1 MSLSAGTHL
10 GPYEIL
16 SPLGAGGMGEVYRAR
31 DTRLERTVAIKI
43 LPAHLSSDP
52 VRKQR
57 FEREAKTI
65 SSLNHPHICVLHDVG
80 SQDGIDYLVMECV
93 EGETLAKR
101 LEKGPLPLEL
111 LLKFGAQIADALDKA
126 HRNGVV
132 HRDLKPGNIM
142 LTPAGAKLLDFGL
155 AKPAVPLTGG
165 ATLTATSMRTTPMTQ
180 EGTVV
185 GTFQY
190 MSPEQIEGKDL
201 DGRSDI
207 FSLGAVLYEMLAGQ
221 RAFEGKSQLSVASA
235 ILEKEPAPISTAK
248 PLTPPALD
256 RAIRRCL
263 AKDPEERWQTARDIA
278 IELKWIADSGLQS
291 NAAAPGIER
300 SKHSI
305 QLTVAALALTA
316 VIAAALGILYARKP
330 APDVRVTRTYVKAE
344 AGSGFIFS
352 GDQKGFA
359 ISPDGRNL
367 AYVASTP
374 SPDSKSALWIRP
386 MDSLHARLLP
396 GTEAAGF
403 PFWSPDGRY
412 IGFFA
417 GGKLKKID
425 VQGGP
430 PAIICDAPDG
440 RGGSWNQ
447 QGDIVF
453 TPTVNSPIYRVSAS
467 GGPISQ
473 LTTQNPSNNETTH
486 RWPWFLPDGRHF
498 IFLAGSTFTPSESA
512 TNSIMLGSLDS
523 KETRLL
529 FHTHYQAVYASG
541 HMLFL
546 RQSSL
551 MAQPFDAKRFEL
563 TGEAAPVAE
572 QVLEDSS
579 IAHAWFSPS
588 EDGVLLYAQGAAKN
602 RQLVWFDRSGKQIEA
617 VPGDDAYAGISLSR
631 DGKKLAYYLDGTG
644 FDVWAFDIARG
655 VKTPLTFGASSGQG
669 NLYPVWSPDG
679 KYVVYTSYRDGK
691 YGLYQKSADG
701 SGGETLLL
709 EGIDHF
715 RVPTSWSTDG
725 RFFIYHEGVSG
736 GTYAN
741 GVPGGW
747 SIWVLPLFGDHK
759 AYPFIQST
767 FSAREANF
775 SPDGK
780 WLAYCSNES
789 GEYRVYVVP
798 FPGPGGK
805 WQVSLGDGRGPLW
818 RRDGK
823 EIFYLST
830 DNKLMAVKVETSG
843 GSFAA
848 SEARVLFDSH
858 SYGVFGRYDASADG
872 QRFVVVYEGNR
883 PSSSTLTFV
892 VSWPAELKKK

>member
-1 MSLSAGTHL
+1 VTLSTGNKL
-10 GPYEIL
+10 GPYEVVA
-16 SPLGAGGMGEVYRAR
+16 PLGAGGMGEVFRAR
-31 DTRLERTVAIKI
+31 DTRLDRTVAIKI
-43 LPAHLSSDP
+43 LPPQLSHDP
-52 VRKQR
+52 VLKQR

-65 SSLNHPHICVLHDVG
+65 SSLNHPHICVLYDVG
-80 SQDGIDYLVMECV
+80 HQDGTDYLVMECL

-101 LEKGPLPLEL
+101 LEKGPLPLEQV
-111 LLKFGAQIADALDKA
+111 LKFGRQIADALDKA
-126 HRNGVV
+126 HRSAVV

-142 LTPAGAKLLDFGL
+142 LTPTGAKLLDFGL
-155 AKPAVPLTGG
+155 AKPSRLLTTGL
-165 ATLTATSMRTTPMTQ
+165 TLTADATPAAPVTQ
-180 EGTVV
+180 EGTIL

-190 MSPEQIEGKDL
+190 MSPEQIEGKEL

-207 FSLGAVLYEMLAGQ
+207 FSLGAVLYEMLTGH
-221 RAFEGKSQLSVASA
+221 RAFQGKSQLSVASA
-235 ILEKEPAPISTAK
+235 ILESEPAPIVSTK
-248 PLTPPALD
+248 PLTPASLD

-278 IELKWIADSGLQS
+278 IELKWIADGGSSSG
-291 NAAAPGIER
+291 AAGPLPNRVSPRELILLIALLLAVG
-300 SKHSI
+300 
-305 QLTVAALALTA
+305 AA
-316 VIAAALGILYARKP
+316 IAFGVVYAKRPAADA
-330 APDVRVTRTYVKAE
+330 RVTRTYVKAE
-344 AGSGFIFS
+344 EGSGFIFS

-359 ISPDGRNL
+359 VSRDGLNL
-367 AYVASTP
+367 AYVASTS
-374 SPDSKSALWIRP
+374 SPDAKSALWIRP
-386 MDSLHARLLP
+386 MAALHARVLP

-473 LTTQNPSNNETTH
+473 LTKQDPSKNETTH

-512 TNSIMLGSLDS
+512 TNSIMMGSLDS
-523 KETRLL
+523 KETKFVL
-529 FHTHYQAVYASG
+529 HTHYQAEYASG

-546 RQSSL
+546 RQSTL

-563 TGEAAPVAE
+563 TEEAVPIAE
-572 QVLEDSS
+572 AVLEDSS

-588 EDGVLLYAQGAAKN
+588 ANGLLVYAEGAAKN
-602 RQLVWFDRSGKQIEA
+602 RQLVWFDRGGKQLGA
-617 VPGDDAYAGISLSR
+617 VPGEDAYAGITLSR

-644 FDVWAFDIARG
+644 FDVWGFDIARG
-655 VKTPLTFGASSGQG
+655 VKIPLTFGASSGQG

-679 KYVVYTSYRDGK
+679 KYVAYTSYRNGT
-691 YGLYQKSADG
+691 YSLYQKSADG

-709 EGIDHF
+709 TGIDHF

-725 RFFIYHEGVSG
+725 RFLVYHEGVSG

-747 SIWVLPLFGDHK
+747 SVWVLPLFGGHK

-767 FSAREANF
+767 FSAREASF

-805 WQVSLGDGRGPLW
+805 WQVSLGDGRGPVW

-823 EIFYLST
+823 EIFYLSA
-830 DNKLMAVKVETSG
+830 DNKLMAVKLETSNGSLAAG
-843 GSFAA
+843 G
-848 SEARVLFDSH
+848 ARVLFDSH

-872 QRFVVVYEGNR
+872 QRFVIVYEGTR
-883 PSSSTLTFV
+883 PSSTLTSV
-892 VSWPAELKKK
+892 VNWAAHLQER

>member
-1 MSLSAGTHL
+1 MPLASGTHL
-10 GPYEIL
+10 GPYEIQ

-31 DTRLERTVAIKI
+31 DTRLDRTVAIKI
-43 LPAHLSSDP
+43 LPAQLSNDP

-65 SSLNHPHICVLHDVG
+65 SSLNHPNICVLHDIG
-80 SQDGIDYLVMECV
+80 HQNGIDYLVMECV

-101 LEKGPLPLEL
+101 LEKGPLPLDQV
-111 LLKFGAQIADALDKA
+111 LKFGAQVADGLDKA
-126 HRNGVV
+126 HRSGVV

-142 LTPAGAKLLDFGL
+142 LTPTGAKLLDFGL
-155 AKPAVPLTGG
+155 AKPAVALTTS
-165 ATLTATSMRTTPMTQ
+165 ATLTAAATPTTPVTQ
-180 EGTVV
+180 EGTIV

-190 MSPEQIEGKDL
+190 MSPEQIEGKEL

-207 FSLGAVLYEMLAGQ
+207 FSLGAVLYEMLTGQ
-221 RAFEGKSQLSVASA
+221 RAFDGKSQLSVASA
-235 ILEKEPAPISTAK
+235 ILEKEPAPISTVK
-248 PLTPPALD
+248 PLTPPVLD
-256 RAIRRCL
+256 HAIRRCF

-278 IELKWIADSGLQS
+278 IELKWIAESGSQS
-291 NAAAPGIER
+291 GAQAPTRER
-300 SKHSI
+300 SRKTER
-305 QLTVAALALTA
+305 LLLAALAVTA
-316 VIAAALGILYARKP
+316 VIALLLGVLYVKRPAAETP
-330 APDVRVTRTYVKAE
+330 VTRTYVKSE
-344 AGSGFIFS
+344 EGSGFIFS

-374 SPDSKSALWIRP
+374 SPDSKSALWLRP
-386 MDSLHARLLP
+386 MDSLRARLLP
-396 GTEAAGF
+396 GTDAAGF

-425 VQGGP
+425 SQGGP
-430 PAIICDAPDG
+430 PSIICDAPDG

-447 QGDIVF
+447 QGDIIF

-467 GGPISQ
+467 GGPMSQ

-486 RWPWFLPDGRHF
+486 RWPSFLPDGRHF
-498 IFLAGSTFTPSESA
+498 IFLAGSTFTPSESD

-523 KETRLL
+523 KETKLL
-529 FHTHYQAVYASG
+529 FHTHYQAEYASG

-551 MAQPFDAKRFEL
+551 MAQPFDPKRFEL
-563 TGEAAPVAE
+563 SGEAVPIAE
-572 QVLEDSS
+572 QVLQDSS
-579 IAHAWFSPS
+579 IAHAWFSLS
-588 EDGVLLYAQGAAKN
+588 ANGLLFYAEGVAKN
-602 RQLVWFDRSGKQIEA
+602 RQLVWFDRNGKQIGT
-617 VPGDDAYAGISLSR
+617 VSGDDAYAGIGLSR
-631 DGKKLAYYLDGTG
+631 DGRKLVYYLDGTG
-644 FDVWAFDIARG
+644 FDVWSFDIARG
-655 VKTPLTFGASSGQG
+655 VKIPLTFGASSGQG
-669 NLYPVWSPDG
+669 NLYPVWSPDSN
-679 KYVVYTSYRDGK
+679 YVAYVSYRDGK

-709 EGIDHF
+709 EGTDHF

-725 RFFIYHEGVSG
+725 KYLLYHEGISG

-747 SIWVLPLFGDHK
+747 SIWLLPLFGDHK
-759 AYPFIQST
+759 AYPFIQSS
-767 FSAREANF
+767 FSAREASF

-823 EIFYLST
+823 EIFYLSA
-830 DNKLMAVKVETSG
+830 DNKLMAVNVETSG

-848 SEARVLFDSH
+848 GGAHVLFDSH

-883 PSSSTLTFV
+883 PSTTLTTV
-892 VSWPAELKKK
+892 VNWTAELKQK

>member
-1 MSLSAGTHL
+1 VSLSAGNKL
-10 GPYEIL
+10 GPYEIVA
-16 SPLGAGGMGEVYRAR
+16 PLGAGGMGEVYRAR
-31 DTRLERTVAIKI
+31 DTRLERIVAIKI
-43 LPAHLSSDP
+43 LPAQLSSDP
-52 VRKQR
+52 IRKQR
-57 FEREAKTI
+57 FEREAKVI
-65 SSLNHPHICVLHDVG
+65 SSLNHPHICILHDVG
-80 SQDGIDYLVMECV
+80 HQDGIDYLVMECV

-101 LEKGPLPLEL
+101 LEKGPLPLDQV
-111 LLKFGAQIADALDKA
+111 LKVGAQIADALDKA
-126 HRNGVV
+126 HRSGVV

-155 AKPAVPLTGG
+155 AKPALPPTTG
-165 ATLTATSMRTTPMTQ
+165 ATLTAAAAPATPVTQ
-180 EGTVV
+180 EGTIL

-190 MSPEQIEGKDL
+190 MSPEQIEGKEL

-207 FSLGAVLYEMLAGQ
+207 FSLGAVLYEMLTGQ
-221 RAFEGKSQLSVASA
+221 RAFPGKSQLGVASA
-235 ILEKEPAPISTAK
+235 ILEKEPAPISTVK
-248 PLTPPALD
+248 PLTPPSLD
-256 RAIRRCL
+256 HAMRRCL

-278 IELKWIADSGLQS
+278 IELKWIADSGLS
-291 NAAAPGIER
+291 AGAVHSAVDRASPRERILAIALLLAAG
-300 SKHSI
+300 
-305 QLTVAALALTA
+305 AALTF
-316 VIAAALGILYARKP
+316 GILYAKRP
-330 APDVRVTRTYVKAE
+330 AADPRVMRTYIKSEE
-344 AGSGFIFS
+344 ASSFIFS

-374 SPDSKSALWIRP
+374 TPDSKSALWIRP

-425 VQGGP
+425 AQGGP
-430 PAIICDAPDG
+430 PAVVCDAPDG

-467 GGPISQ
+467 GGPITQ
-473 LTTQNPSNNETTH
+473 VTTQDPSKNETTH

-498 IFLAGSTFTPSESA
+498 IFLSGSTFTPRESA
-512 TNSIMLGSLDS
+512 SNSILMGSLDS
-523 KETRLL
+523 QETKLL
-529 FHTHYQAVYASG
+529 FHTHYQAAYASG

-551 MAQPFDAKRFEL
+551 MAQPFDAKRFEF
-563 TGEAAPVAE
+563 TGEAVSIAE
-572 QVLEDSS
+572 QVREDSS

-588 EDGVLLYAQGAAKN
+588 ANGLLLYAEGAAKN
-602 RQLVWFDRSGKQIEA
+602 RQLVWFDRNGKQIEA
-617 VPGDDAYAGISLSR
+617 VPGEDAYAGVSLSP
-631 DGKKLAYYLDGTG
+631 DGKKLAYYLDGNG
-644 FDVWAFDIARG
+644 FDVWGFDIARG
-655 VKTPLTFGASSGQG
+655 VKTPLTFGAASGQG
-669 NLYPVWSPDG
+669 NLYPLWSPDESHIA
-679 KYVVYTSYRDGK
+679 YTSYRNGK
-691 YGLYQKSADG
+691 YGFYEKSADG
-701 SGGETLLL
+701 SGGEALLL

-715 RVPTSWSTDG
+715 RVPTSWSADG
-725 RFFIYHEGVSG
+725 KFLIYHEGVSG

-741 GVPGGW
+741 RVPGGW
-747 SIWVLPLFGDHK
+747 SVWILPLFGDRK
-759 AYPFIQST
+759 TYPFIQST
-767 FSAREANF
+767 FSAREASF

-805 WQVSLGDGRGPLW
+805 WQVSSGDGRGPLW

-823 EIFYLST
+823 EIFYLSA
-830 DNKLMAVKVETSG
+830 DNKLMAVKVEISG

-848 SEARVLFDSH
+848 AGARALFDSH

-872 QRFVVVYEGNR
+872 QRFVVVYEGNQ
-883 PSSSTLTFV
+883 SSSTLTSV
-892 VSWPAELKKK
+892 VNWTADLKEH

>member
-1 MSLSAGTHL
+1 MSLSAGTLL

-31 DTRLERTVAIKI
+31 DTRLDRTVAIKI
-43 LPAHLSSDP
+43 LPLQLSNDP

-65 SSLNHPHICVLHDVG
+65 SSLNHPNICTLHDVG
-80 SQDGIDYLVMECV
+80 HQDGIDYLVMECV
-93 EGETLAKR
+93 EGETLATR
-101 LEKGPLPLEL
+101 LEKGPMPLDQV
-111 LLKFGAQIADALDKA
+111 LKFGAQIADGLDKA
-126 HRNGVV
+126 HRSGVV

-142 LTPAGAKLLDFGL
+142 LTPTGAKLLDFGL
-155 AKPAVPLTGG
+155 AKPAVPLTVG
-165 ATLTATSMRTTPMTQ
+165 ATLTTVATQTTPVTQ
-180 EGTVV
+180 EGTIV

-190 MSPEQIEGKDL
+190 MSPEQIEGKEL
-201 DGRSDI
+201 EGRSDI
-207 FSLGAVLYEMLAGQ
+207 FSLGAVLYEMLTGK

-235 ILEKEPAPISTAK
+235 ILEKEPPPISSAK
-248 PLTPPALD
+248 PMTPPALD
-256 RAIRRCL
+256 HAIRRCL
-263 AKDPEERWQTARDIA
+263 AKDPEERWQTARDVA
-278 IELKWIADSGLQS
+278 IELKWIADSGPPAGATGSLVDRS
-291 NAAAPGIER
+291 SSRERILAIALMLAAGALITLGVLYL
-300 SKHSI
+300 KH
-305 QLTVAALALTA
+305 
-316 VIAAALGILYARKP
+316 P
-330 APDVRVTRTYVKAE
+330 ATETRVTRTYVKAE
-344 AGSGFIFS
+344 EGSGFIFS

-359 ISPDGRNL
+359 ISPDGLNL
-367 AYVASTP
+367 AYIASTP

-447 QGDIVF
+447 DGDIVF

-473 LTTQNPSNNETTH
+473 LTRQDPAKNETTH
-486 RWPWFLPDGRHF
+486 RWPSFLPDGRHY

-523 KETRLL
+523 KETKLL
-529 FHTHYQAVYASG
+529 FHTHYQAEYASG

-551 MAQPFDAKRFEL
+551 MAQPFDPKRFEL
-563 TGEAAPVAE
+563 SGEAVPLAE
-572 QVLEDSS
+572 QLLQDSS
-579 IAHAWFSPS
+579 IARAWFSPS
-588 EDGVLLYAQGAAKN
+588 ANGLLLYAEGAAKN
-602 RQLVWFDRSGKQIEA
+602 RQLVWFDRSGKQIGA
-617 VPGDDAYAGISLSR
+617 VPGDDAYAGITLSR
-631 DGKKLAYYLDGTG
+631 DEKKLAYYLDGTG
-644 FDVWAFDIARG
+644 FDVWSFDVSRG
-655 VKTPLTFGASSGQG
+655 VKIPLTFGASSGQG

-679 KYVVYTSYRDGK
+679 KYVAYTSYRDGK
-691 YGLYQKSADG
+691 YSLYQKSADG

-725 RFFIYHEGVSG
+725 KFLVYHEGVSG

-767 FSAREANF
+767 FSAREATF

-818 RRDGK
+818 SRDGK
-823 EIFYLST
+823 EIFYLSA

-843 GSFAA
+843 RSFAA
-848 SEARVLFDSH
+848 EGAHVLFDSH
-858 SYGVFGRYDASADG
+858 SYGVFGRYAASADG
-872 QRFVVVYEGNR
+872 QRFVVVYEGKNR
-883 PSSSTLTFV
+883 TSSTLTSV
-892 VSWPAELKKK
+892 VNWPAELKKK

>member
-1 MSLSAGTHL
+1 VSLSTGSKL
-10 GPYEIL
+10 GPYEVVA
-16 SPLGAGGMGEVYRAR
+16 PLGAGGMGEVFRAR
-31 DTRLERTVAIKI
+31 DTRLDRIVAIKI
-43 LPAHLSSDP
+43 LPPQLSSDP
-52 VRKQR
+52 IRKQR

-65 SSLNHPHICVLHDVG
+65 SSLNHPHICVLYDVG
-80 SQDGIDYLVMECV
+80 HQDGTDYLVMECL

-101 LEKGPLPLEL
+101 LEKGPLPLEQV
-111 LLKFGAQIADALDKA
+111 LKFGGQIADALDKA
-126 HRNGVV
+126 HRSGVV

-142 LTPAGAKLLDFGL
+142 LTPSGAKLLDFGL
-155 AKPAVPLTGG
+155 AKPAVPLTG
-165 ATLTATSMRTTPMTQ
+165 ATLTAAATPTTPVTQ
-180 EGTVV
+180 EGTIL

-190 MSPEQIEGKDL
+190 MSPEQIEGKEL

-207 FSLGAVLYEMLAGQ
+207 FSLGAVLYEMLTGQ
-221 RAFEGKSQLSVASA
+221 RAFPGKSQLSVASA
-235 ILEKEPAPISTAK
+235 ILEKEPAPISAVR

-256 RAIRRCL
+256 HAMRRCL

-278 IELKWIADSGLQS
+278 IELKWIADSGPSAVVANSAVDHASHRERILAIALVF
-291 NAAAPGIER
+291 AAG
-300 SKHSI
+300 
-305 QLTVAALALTA
+305 AAITF
-316 VIAAALGILYARKP
+316 GILYARRP
-330 APDVRVTRTYVKAE
+330 ATDPRVTRTYIKSEE
-344 AGSGFIFS
+344 ASSFIFS

-374 SPDSKSALWIRP
+374 TSDSKSALWIRP
-386 MDSLHARLLP
+386 MDSLHARMLP

-417 GGKLKKID
+417 GGKLKRID
-425 VQGGP
+425 SQGGP

-473 LTTQNPSNNETTH
+473 LTTQDPSKNETTH

-498 IFLAGSTFTPSESA
+498 IFLAGSTFTPRESA
-512 TNSIMLGSLDS
+512 TNSILMGSLDS
-523 KETRLL
+523 KETKLL

-541 HMLFL
+541 YMLFL

-551 MAQPFDAKRFEL
+551 MAQPFDTRRFEF
-563 TGEAAPVAE
+563 TGEPIPLAE
-572 QVLEDSS
+572 QVREDSS

-588 EDGVLLYAQGAAKN
+588 ANGLLLYSESAAKN
-602 RQLVWFDRSGKQIEA
+602 RQLVWFDRDGKQIEA
-617 VPGDDAYAGISLSR
+617 MPGEDAYAGISLSR
-631 DGKKLAYYLDGTG
+631 DGKKLAYYLDGNG
-644 FDVWAFDIARG
+644 FDVWGFDIARG
-655 VKTPLTFGASSGQG
+655 LKTPLTFGASSGQG
-669 NLYPVWSPDG
+669 NLYPVWSPDE
-679 KYVVYTSYRDGK
+679 KHIAYTSYRDGK
-691 YGLYQKSADG
+691 YGLYQKPADG

-715 RVPTSWSTDG
+715 RVPTSWSNDG
-725 RFFIYHEGVSG
+725 KFLLYHEGVSG
-736 GTYAN
+736 VTYAN

-747 SIWVLPLFGDHK
+747 SIWILPLFGDRK
-759 AYPFIQST
+759 TYPFIQSS
-767 FSAREANF
+767 FSAREASF

-823 EIFYLST
+823 EIFYLSA
-830 DNKLMAVKVETSG
+830 DNKLMAVRVEISG
-843 GSFAA
+843 ASFAA
-848 SEARVLFDSH
+848 GGARALFDSH
-858 SYGVFGRYDASADG
+858 SYGVFGRYDVSADG
-872 QRFVVVYEGNR
+872 QRFVVVYEGNQ
-883 PSSSTLTFV
+883 SSSTLTSV
-892 VSWPAELKKK
+892 VNWTAGLKEH

>member
-1 MSLSAGTHL
+1 MSLTAGTHL

-43 LPAHLSSDP
+43 LPAQLSNDP

-80 SQDGIDYLVMECV
+80 HQDGIDYLVMECV
-93 EGETLAKR
+93 EGEALSQR
-101 LEKGPLPLEL
+101 LEKSPLPLEQV
-111 LLKFGAQIADALDKA
+111 LKFGAQIADGLDKA
-126 HRNGVV
+126 HRSGVV

-142 LTPAGAKLLDFGL
+142 LTPTGAKLLDFGL
-155 AKPAVPLTGG
+155 AKPAVPLTSG

-207 FSLGAVLYEMLAGQ
+207 FSLGAVLYEMLTGQ

-235 ILEKEPAPISTAK
+235 ILEKEPAPISTTK
-248 PLTPPALD
+248 PQIPPALD

-263 AKDPEERWQTARDIA
+263 AKDPEERWQTARDVA

-291 NAAAPGIER
+291 SATAPGIER
-300 SKHSI
+300 GKHSN
-305 QLTVAALALTA
+305 QLTVAAFALTA
-316 VIAAALGILYARKP
+316 VIAAALGIFYARKP
-330 APDVRVTRTYVKAE
+330 APDLRVTRTYIKAE
-344 AGSGFIFS
+344 GGSSFIFS

-396 GTEAAGF
+396 GTEAAAF

-425 VQGGP
+425 PQGGP

-467 GGPISQ
+467 GGPIAQ
-473 LTTQNPSNNETTH
+473 LTTQDPSKNETTH

-498 IFLAGSTFTPSESA
+498 IFLAGSTFTPREAAS
-512 TNSIMLGSLDS
+512 NSILMGSLDS
-523 KETRLL
+523 KETKLL
-529 FHTHYQAVYASG
+529 FHTHYQAAYASG
-541 HMLFL
+541 HLLFL
-546 RQSSL
+546 LQSSL
-551 MAQPFDAKRFEL
+551 MAQPFDEKRFEL
-563 TGEAAPVAE
+563 TGEAVPIAE
-572 QVLEDSS
+572 QVREDAS

-588 EDGVLLYAQGAAKN
+588 TNGLLLYAEGAAKN
-602 RQLVWFDRSGKQIEA
+602 RQLVWFERNGTQTAA
-617 VPGDDAYAGISLSR
+617 VPGEDAYSGVSLSPH
-631 DGKKLAYYLDGTG
+631 GKKLAYYLDGTG
-644 FDVWAFDIARG
+644 FDVWSLDIASG

-669 NLYPVWSPDG
+669 NLYPVWSPDE
-679 KYVVYTSYRDGK
+679 KHIAYASFRNGK
-691 YGLYQKSADG
+691 YGLYQKPADG
-701 SGGETLLL
+701 SGSESVLLD
-709 EGIDHF
+709 GTDHF
-715 RVPTSWSTDG
+715 RIPTSWSPDG
-725 RFFIYHEGVSG
+725 KLLLYHEGVSG

-747 SIWVLPLFGDHK
+747 SIWILPIFGDRK
-759 AYPFIQST
+759 TYPFIQST
-767 FSAREANF
+767 FSAREASF

-780 WLAYCSNES
+780 WVAYCSNES

-823 EIFYLST
+823 EIFYLSA
-830 DNKLMAVKVETSG
+830 DNKLMVVKVEASG

-848 SEARVLFDSH
+848 GEARALFDSH
-858 SYGVFGRYDASADG
+858 SYGVFGRYDVSADG
-872 QRFVVVYEGNR
+872 QRFVVAYEGSQ
-883 PSSSTLTFV
+883 SSNTLTSV
-892 VSWPAELKKK
+892 VNWPAELKKK

>member
-1 MSLSAGTHL
+1 MSLTSGNRL
-10 GPYEIL
+10 GPYEIVA
-16 SPLGAGGMGEVYRAR
+16 PLGAGGMGEVFRAL

-43 LPAHLSSDP
+43 LPPQLSNDLA
-52 VRKQR
+52 RKQR

-65 SSLNHPHICVLHDVG
+65 SSLNHPHICVLYDVG
-80 SQDGIDYLVMECV
+80 HQDGTDYLVMECL

-101 LEKGPLPLEL
+101 LEKSPIPLEQV
-111 LLKFGAQIADALDKA
+111 LKFGAQIADALDKA
-126 HRNGVV
+126 HRSGVV

-142 LTPAGAKLLDFGL
+142 LTPTGAKLLDFGL
-155 AKPAVPLTGG
+155 AKPVVALTTG
-165 ATLTATSMRTTPMTQ
+165 ATLTAAATPTTPVTQ
-180 EGTVV
+180 EGTIL

-190 MSPEQIEGKDL
+190 MSPEQIEGKEL

-207 FSLGAVLYEMLAGQ
+207 FSLGAVLYEMLTGQ
-221 RAFEGKSQLSVASA
+221 RAFQGKSQLSVASA
-235 ILEKEPAPISTAK
+235 ILEKEPPPISTVK
-248 PLTPPALD
+248 PLTTPSLDHAL
-256 RAIRRCL
+256 RRCL

-278 IELKWIADSGLQS
+278 IELKWIADSGPSSGSAGPLVNRAS
-291 NAAAPGIER
+291 SRERILAIAFVLAAG
-300 SKHSI
+300 
-305 QLTVAALALTA
+305 AA
-316 VIAAALGILYARKP
+316 IALGVLYAKRP
-330 APDVRVTRTYVKAE
+330 ATNTRVTRTYVKSE
-344 AGSGFIFS
+344 EGSGFIFS

-359 ISPDGRNL
+359 ISPDGLNL

-374 SPDSKSALWIRP
+374 TPDAKSALWIRP

-425 VQGGP
+425 SQGGP
-430 PAIICDAPDG
+430 PLIICDAPDG

-467 GGPISQ
+467 GGPITR
-473 LTTQNPSNNETTH
+473 LTMQDPSKNETTH

-498 IFLAGSTFTPSESA
+498 IFLAGSTFTPRESA
-512 TNSIMLGSLDS
+512 TNSILMGSLDS
-523 KETRLL
+523 KETKPL

-551 MAQPFDAKRFEL
+551 MAQSFDAKRFEF
-563 TGEAAPVAE
+563 TGEAVPIAE
-572 QVLEDSS
+572 QVREDSS

-588 EDGVLLYAQGAAKN
+588 ANGLLLYAEGAAKN
-602 RQLVWFDRSGKQIEA
+602 RQLVWFDRNGKQIEA
-617 VPGDDAYAGISLSR
+617 VPGEDAYAGISLSP

-644 FDVWAFDIARG
+644 FDVWGFDIARG
-655 VKTPLTFGASSGQG
+655 VKIPLTFGASSGQG

-679 KYVVYTSYRDGK
+679 KYVAYTSYRNGT
-691 YGLYQKSADG
+691 YALYQKPADG

-715 RVPTSWSTDG
+715 RVPTSWSMDG
-725 RFFIYHEGVSG
+725 KLLVYHEGVSG

-747 SIWVLPLFGDHK
+747 SIWVLPLFGGHK

-767 FSAREANF
+767 FSAREASF

-823 EIFYLST
+823 EIFYLSA
-830 DNKLMAVKVETSG
+830 DNKLMAVNVEASG

-848 SEARVLFDSH
+848 AGARVLFDSH

-883 PSSSTLTFV
+883 PSSTLTSV
-892 VSWPAELKKK
+892 ANWTADLKER

>member
-65 SSLNHPHICVLHDVG
+65 SSLNHPHICTLHDVG
-80 SQDGIDYLVMECV
+80 SQDGVDYLVMECV

-101 LEKGPLPLEL
+101 LEKGPLPLEQV
-111 LLKFGAQIADALDKA
+111 LKYGAQIADALDKA
-126 HRNGVV
+126 HRSGVV

-142 LTPAGAKLLDFGL
+142 LTPTGAKLLDFGL
-155 AKPAVPLTGG
+155 AKPAVPLTSG

-180 EGTVV
+180 EGAVV

-207 FSLGAVLYEMLAGQ
+207 FSLGAVLYEMLTGL

-235 ILEKEPAPISTAK
+235 ILEKEPAAICTTK

-291 NAAAPGIER
+291 SATAPGIER
-300 SKHSI
+300 SKHSN
-305 QLTVAALALTA
+305 QLTVAAFALAT
-316 VIAAALGILYARKP
+316 VIAAALGVLFARRP
-330 APDVRVTRTYVKAE
+330 APDLRITRTYIKPE
-344 AGSGFIFS
+344 GTSSFIFS

-359 ISPDGRNL
+359 ISPDGL
-367 AYVASTP
+367 KVAYVASTAT
-374 SPDSKSALWIRP
+374 PDAKSALWIRP
-386 MDSLHARLLP
+386 VDSLQARLLP

-412 IGFFA
+412 IAFFA

-425 VQGGP
+425 PQGGP

-473 LTTQNPSNNETTH
+473 LTTQDPSENETTH

-498 IFLAGSTFTPSESA
+498 IFLAGSTFTPRESS
-512 TNSIMLGSLDS
+512 TNSIRMGSLDS
-523 KETRLL
+523 AATKLL
-529 FHTHYQAVYASG
+529 FRSHYQAMYASG
-541 HMLFL
+541 NLLFL

-551 MAQPFDAKRFEL
+551 MAQPFDEARFEL
-563 TGEAAPVAE
+563 TGEAVPIAE
-572 QVLEDSS
+572 QVREDTS
-579 IAHAWFSPS
+579 IAHAWFAPS
-588 EDGVLLYAQGAAKN
+588 ANGELIYAEGVAKE
-602 RQLVWFDRSGKQIEA
+602 RQLVWFDRSGNRVGA
-617 VPGDDAYAGISLSR
+617 VPGGDAYGGLALSP
-631 DGKKLAYYLDGTG
+631 DEKKVAYFLDNTG
-644 FDVWAFDIARG
+644 FDVWVFDIARG
-655 VKTPLTFGASSGQG
+655 LRTPLTFGASSGQG

-679 KYVVYTSYRDGK
+679 KYIAYTSFRAGK
-691 YGLYQKSADG
+691 YGLYQKPSDG
-701 SGGETLLL
+701 SGAETQLL
-709 EGIDHF
+709 EGSDHF
-715 RVPTSWSTDG
+715 RVPTSWSSDG
-725 RFFIYHEGVSG
+725 KFLVYHEGVSG

-741 GVPGGW
+741 GAPGGW
-747 SIWVLPLFGDHK
+747 SIWIVPLFGDRK
-759 AYPFIQST
+759 AYPFLRSS
-767 FSAREANF
+767 FSAREATL

-805 WQVSLGDGRGPLW
+805 WHVSRGDGRGPLW
-818 RRDGK
+818 RRDGQ
-823 EIFYLST
+823 ELFYLSA
-830 DNKLMAVKVETSG
+830 DNKLLAVTVNASG
-843 GSFAA
+843 GTFSAGDA
-848 SEARVLFDSH
+848 HVLFDSQ
-858 SYGVFGRYDASADG
+858 SYGVFARYYNSADG
-872 QRFVVVYEGNR
+872 QRFVVVYER
-883 PSSSTLTFV
+883 SQPSSALTFI
-892 VSWPAELKKK
+892 SNWTAEVKKK

>member
-1 MSLSAGTHL
+1 MSLSAGNKL
-10 GPYEIL
+10 GPYEVIA
-16 SPLGAGGMGEVYRAR
+16 PLGAGGMGEVFRAR
-31 DTRLERTVAIKI
+31 DTRLDRTVAIKI
-43 LPAHLSSDP
+43 LPSQVSNDP
-52 VRKQR
+52 THKQR

-65 SSLNHPHICVLHDVG
+65 SSLNHPHICVLYDVG
-80 SQDGIDYLVMECV
+80 HQDGTDYLVMECL

-101 LEKGPLPLEL
+101 LEKGPLPLEQV
-111 LLKFGAQIADALDKA
+111 LKFGRQIADALDKA
-126 HRNGVV
+126 HRSGVV

-142 LTPAGAKLLDFGL
+142 LTPTGAKLLDFGL
-155 AKPAVPLTGG
+155 AKPAIPLTSGL
-165 ATLTATSMRTTPMTQ
+165 TLTAAATPATPVTQ
-180 EGTVV
+180 EGTIL

-190 MSPEQIEGKDL
+190 MSPEQIEGKEL

-207 FSLGAVLYEMLAGQ
+207 FSLGAVLYEMLTGR
-221 RAFEGKSQLSVASA
+221 RAFQGKSQLSVASA
-235 ILEKEPAPISTAK
+235 ILESEPAPIVSAK
-248 PLTPPALD
+248 PLTPPSLD

-263 AKDPEERWQTARDIA
+263 AKDPDDRWQTARDIA
-278 IELKWIADSGLQS
+278 IELKWIAESGSQS
-291 NAAAPGIER
+291 GAAVPAKER
-300 SKHSI
+300 SKNSER
-305 QLTVAALALTA
+305 LLLAALTITGGIAL
-316 VIAAALGILYARKP
+316 VLGFLYFKRPAAEP
-330 APDVRVTRTYVKAE
+330 RVTRTYVKAE
-344 AGSGFIFS
+344 EGSGFIFT

-374 SPDSKSALWIRP
+374 SPDAKSVLWIRP
-386 MDSLHARLLP
+386 FDSLHARLLP

-425 VQGGP
+425 TQGGP
-430 PAIICDAPDG
+430 PSVICDAPDG

-453 TPTVNSPIYRVSAS
+453 TPTVNSPIYRVSAT
-467 GGPISQ
+467 GGPISK
-473 LTTQNPSNNETTH
+473 LTTQDPSKNETTH
-486 RWPWFLPDGRHF
+486 RWPSFLPDGRHF

-512 TNSIMLGSLDS
+512 TNSIMMGSLDS
-523 KETRLL
+523 QETKLL
-529 FHTHYQAVYASG
+529 FHTHYQAEYASG

-551 MAQPFDAKRFEL
+551 MAQSFDTKRFEL
-563 TGEAAPVAE
+563 TGDAVPIAE
-572 QVLEDSS
+572 QVLQDSS
-579 IAHAWFSPS
+579 IARAWFSPS
-588 EDGVLLYAQGAAKN
+588 ENGLLLYAEGAAKN
-602 RQLVWFDRSGKQIEA
+602 RQLVWFDRTGKQIAA
-617 VPGDDAYAGISLSR
+617 VPGDDAYAGIGLSR
-631 DGKKLAYYLDGTG
+631 DGKKLVYYLDGTG
-644 FDVWAFDIARG
+644 FDVWSFDIARG
-655 VKTPLTFGASSGQG
+655 VKIPLTFGASSGQG

-679 KYVVYTSYRDGK
+679 KYVAYTSYRDGK
-691 YGLYQKSADG
+691 YSLYQKSADG

-709 EGIDHF
+709 DGIDHF

-725 RFFIYHEGVSG
+725 KFLVYHEGVSG

-759 AYPFIQST
+759 AYPFMQST
-767 FSAREANF
+767 FSAREASF

-823 EIFYLST
+823 EIFYLSA
-830 DNKLMAVKVETSG
+830 DNKLMTAKVEASG
-843 GSFAA
+843 SSFAA
-848 SEARVLFDSH
+848 GEAHVLFDSH

-872 QRFVVVYEGNR
+872 QRFIVVYEGNR
-883 PSSSTLTFV
+883 PSTTLTSV
-892 VSWPAELKKK
+892 VNWTADLKEH

>member
-1 MSLSAGTHL
+1 MPLGPGTQL
-10 GPYEIL
+10 GPYEITA
-16 SPLGAGGMGEVYRAR
+16 PLGSGGMGEVYRAR

-43 LPAHLSSDP
+43 LPVQFSSDP
-52 VRKQR
+52 IRKQR

-80 SQDGIDYLVMECV
+80 SQNGIEYLVMECV

-101 LEKGPLPLEL
+101 LEKGALPQEQV
-111 LLKFGAQIADALDKA
+111 LKFGAQVADALDKA
-126 HRNGVV
+126 HRSGVV

-142 LTPAGAKLLDFGL
+142 LTKSGVKLLDFGL
-155 AKPAVPLTGG
+155 AKPVAAMASL
-165 ATLTATSMRTTPMTQ
+165 ATVTVTAAKRSPATEQ
-180 EGTVV
+180 GTVV
-185 GTFQY
+185 GTVQY
-190 MSPEQIEGKDL
+190 MSPEQIEGKEL

-207 FSLGAVLYEMLAGQ
+207 FSLGAVLYEMLTGQ
-221 RAFEGKSQLSVASA
+221 KTFDGKSQLSVASA
-235 ILEKEPAPISTAK
+235 ILEKEPAPISTVK
-248 PLTPPALD
+248 PMPPPALD
-256 RAIRRCL
+256 HALRRCL
-263 AKDPEERWQTARDIA
+263 AKDPDDRWQTARDIA
-278 IELKWIADSGLQS
+278 IELKWIADSDPS
-291 NAAAPGIER
+291 PSAAAPFMKRASSRER
-300 SKHSI
+300 I
-305 QLTVAALALTA
+305 LTIALVLAAG
-316 VIAAALGILYARKP
+316 AAITLGILYLKRP
-330 APDVRVTRTYVKAE
+330 VPDSPVTRAYIKAE
-344 AGSGFIFS
+344 EGSGFIFS

-359 ISPDGRNL
+359 ISPDGLNL
-367 AYVASTP
+367 AYVASTT
-374 SPDSKSALWIRP
+374 SPDSKSALWLRP
-386 MDSLHARLLP
+386 MDSLRARLLP

-403 PFWSPDGRY
+403 PFWSPDSRY

-425 VQGGP
+425 TQGGP
-430 PAIICDAPDG
+430 PAIICDAADG

-467 GGPISQ
+467 GGLIAQ
-473 LTTQNPSNNETTH
+473 LTAQNPSNNETTH
-486 RWPWFLPDGRHF
+486 RWPSFLPDGRHY

-512 TNSIMLGSLDS
+512 TNSVVMGSLDS
-523 KETRLL
+523 KETKLL
-529 FHTHYQAVYASG
+529 FHTHYQAAYASG

-551 MAQPFDAKRFEL
+551 MAQPFDTKRLEL
-563 TGEAAPVAE
+563 TGDAVPIAE

-588 EDGVLLYAQGAAKN
+588 ANGLLLYAEGAAKN
-602 RQLVWFDRSGKQIEA
+602 RQLVWFDRTGKQIGA
-617 VPGDDAYAGISLSR
+617 VPGDDAYAGIGLSR
-631 DGKKLAYYLDGTG
+631 DGKKLVYYLDGTG
-644 FDVWAFDIARG
+644 FDVWDFDIARG

-679 KYVVYTSYRDGK
+679 KYVAYTSYRNGK

-725 RFFIYHEGVSG
+725 KFLVYHEAVPG

-759 AYPFIQST
+759 AYPFIQSN

-789 GEYRVYVVP
+789 GEYRIYVVP

-805 WQVSLGDGRGPLW
+805 WQVSFGDGRGPLW

-823 EIFYLST
+823 EIFYLSA

-843 GSFAA
+843 GTFAA
-848 SEARVLFDSH
+848 GGAHVLFDSH

-872 QRFVVVYEGNR
+872 LRFVVVYEGNR
-883 PSSSTLTFV
+883 PSSTLTSV
-892 VSWPAELKKK
+892 VNWTAELRKK

>member
-1 MSLSAGTHL
+1 
-10 GPYEIL
+10 
-16 SPLGAGGMGEVYRAR
+16 MGEVFRAV

-43 LPAHLSSDP
+43 LPPQLSNDLA
-52 VRKQR
+52 RKQR

-65 SSLNHPHICVLHDVG
+65 SSLNHPHICVLYDVG
-80 SQDGIDYLVMECV
+80 HQDGTDYLVMECL

-101 LEKGPLPLEL
+101 LEKGPIPLEQV
-111 LLKFGAQIADALDKA
+111 LKFGAQIADALDKA
-126 HRNGVV
+126 HRSGVV

-142 LTPAGAKLLDFGL
+142 LTPTGAKLLDFGL
-155 AKPAVPLTGG
+155 AKPVVALTTG
-165 ATLTATSMRTTPMTQ
+165 ATLTAAATPTTPVTQ
-180 EGTVV
+180 EGTIL

-190 MSPEQIEGKDL
+190 MSPEQIEGKEL

-207 FSLGAVLYEMLAGQ
+207 FSLGAVLYEMLTGQ
-221 RAFEGKSQLSVASA
+221 RAFQGKSQLSVASA
-235 ILEKEPAPISTAK
+235 ILEKEPPPISTVK
-248 PLTPPALD
+248 PLTTPSLDHAL
-256 RAIRRCL
+256 RRCL

-278 IELKWIADSGLQS
+278 IELKWIADSGPSSGSAGPLVS
-291 NAAAPGIER
+291 RASSRERILAIAFVLAAG
-300 SKHSI
+300 
-305 QLTVAALALTA
+305 AA
-316 VIAAALGILYARKP
+316 IALGVLYAKRP
-330 APDVRVTRTYVKAE
+330 ATNTRVTRTYVKSE
-344 AGSGFIFS
+344 EGSGFIFS

-359 ISPDGRNL
+359 ISPDGLNL

-374 SPDSKSALWIRP
+374 TPDAKSALWIRP

-425 VQGGP
+425 SQGGP
-430 PAIICDAPDG
+430 PLIICDAPDG

-467 GGPISQ
+467 GGPITR
-473 LTTQNPSNNETTH
+473 LTMQDSSKNETTH

-498 IFLAGSTFTPSESA
+498 IFLAGSTFTPRESA
-512 TNSIMLGSLDS
+512 TNSILMGSLDS
-523 KETRLL
+523 KETKPL

-551 MAQPFDAKRFEL
+551 MAQPFDAKRFEF
-563 TGEAAPVAE
+563 TGEAVPIAE
-572 QVLEDSS
+572 QVREDSS

-588 EDGVLLYAQGAAKN
+588 ANGLLLYAEGAAKN
-602 RQLVWFDRSGKQIEA
+602 RQLVWFDRNGKQIEA
-617 VPGDDAYAGISLSR
+617 VPGEDAYAGISLSP

-644 FDVWAFDIARG
+644 FDVWGFDIARG
-655 VKTPLTFGASSGQG
+655 VKIPLTFGASSGQG

-679 KYVVYTSYRDGK
+679 KYVAYTSYRNGT
-691 YGLYQKSADG
+691 YALYQKPADG

-715 RVPTSWSTDG
+715 RVPTSWSMDG
-725 RFFIYHEGVSG
+725 KLLVYHEGVSG

-747 SIWVLPLFGDHK
+747 SIWVLPLFGGHK

-767 FSAREANF
+767 FSAREASF

-823 EIFYLST
+823 EIFYLSA
-830 DNKLMAVKVETSG
+830 DNKLMAVNVEASG

-848 SEARVLFDSH
+848 AGARVLFDSH

-883 PSSSTLTFV
+883 PSSTLTSV
-892 VSWPAELKKK
+892 ANWTADLKER

>member
-1 MSLSAGTHL
+1 MSLTAGTHL

-43 LPAHLSSDP
+43 LPAQLSNDP

-65 SSLNHPHICVLHDVG
+65 SSLNHPNICVLHDVG
-80 SQDGIDYLVMECV
+80 HQDGIDYLVMECV
-93 EGETLAKR
+93 EGESLAQR
-101 LEKGPLPLEL
+101 LEKGPLPLEQV
-111 LLKFGAQIADALDKA
+111 LKFGAQIADALDKA
-126 HRNGVV
+126 HRSGVV

-142 LTPAGAKLLDFGL
+142 LTPTGAKLLDFGL
-155 AKPAVPLTGG
+155 AKPAVPLTSG

-207 FSLGAVLYEMLAGQ
+207 FSLGAVLYEMLTGQ

-235 ILEKEPAPISTAK
+235 ILEKEPAAISSTK
-248 PLTPPALD
+248 PLTPPALE

-263 AKDPEERWQTARDIA
+263 AKDPEERWQTARDVA

-291 NAAAPGIER
+291 STTAPGVER
-300 SKHSI
+300 GKYSS
-305 QLTVAALALTA
+305 QLTVAAFALTT
-316 VIAAALGILYARKP
+316 VVAAALGMFYAKKP
-330 APDVRVTRTYVKAE
+330 APDVRVTRTYIKAE
-344 AGSGFIFS
+344 GGSSFIFS

-396 GTEAAGF
+396 GTEAAAF

-412 IGFFA
+412 IAFFA

-425 VQGGP
+425 PQGGP

-473 LTTQNPSNNETTH
+473 LTTQDPSKNETTH

-498 IFLAGSTFTPSESA
+498 IFLAGSTFTPREAAS
-512 TNSIMLGSLDS
+512 NSILMGSLDS
-523 KETRLL
+523 KETKLL
-529 FHTHYQAVYASG
+529 FHTHYQAAYASG
-541 HMLFL
+541 HLLFL
-546 RQSSL
+546 LQSSL
-551 MAQPFDAKRFEL
+551 MAQPFDEKRFEL
-563 TGEAAPVAE
+563 TGEAVPIAE
-572 QVLEDSS
+572 QVREDAS

-588 EDGVLLYAQGAAKN
+588 TNGLLLYAEGAAKN
-602 RQLVWFDRSGKQIEA
+602 RQLVWFERNGTQTAA
-617 VPGDDAYAGISLSR
+617 VPGEDAYSGVSLSPH
-631 DGKKLAYYLDGTG
+631 GKKLAYYLDGTG
-644 FDVWAFDIARG
+644 FDVWSLDIASG

-669 NLYPVWSPDG
+669 NLYPVWSPDE
-679 KYVVYTSYRDGK
+679 KHIAYASFRNGK

-701 SGGETLLL
+701 SGSESVLL
-709 EGIDHF
+709 EGTDHF
-715 RVPTSWSTDG
+715 RIPTSWSPDG
-725 RFFIYHEGVSG
+725 KLLLYHEGVSG

-747 SIWVLPLFGDHK
+747 SIWILPIFGDRK
-759 AYPFIQST
+759 TYPFIQST
-767 FSAREANF
+767 FSAREASF

-780 WLAYCSNES
+780 WVAYCSNES

-823 EIFYLST
+823 EIFYLSA
-830 DNKLMAVKVETSG
+830 DNKLMVVKVETSG

-848 SEARVLFDSH
+848 GEARALFDSH
-858 SYGVFGRYDASADG
+858 SYGVFGRYDVSADG
-872 QRFVVVYEGNR
+872 QRFVVAYDGSQ
-883 PSSSTLTFV
+883 SSNTLTSV
-892 VSWPAELKKK
+892 VNWPAELKKK

>member
-1 MSLSAGTHL
+1 
-10 GPYEIL
+10 
-16 SPLGAGGMGEVYRAR
+16 V
-31 DTRLERTVAIKI
+31 
-43 LPAHLSSDP
+43 
-52 VRKQR
+52 
-57 FEREAKTI
+57 
-65 SSLNHPHICVLHDVG
+65 
-80 SQDGIDYLVMECV
+80 
-93 EGETLAKR
+93 
-101 LEKGPLPLEL
+101 
-111 LLKFGAQIADALDKA
+111 
-126 HRNGVV
+126 
-132 HRDLKPGNIM
+132 
-142 LTPAGAKLLDFGL
+142 
-155 AKPAVPLTGG
+155 
-165 ATLTATSMRTTPMTQ
+165 TQ
-180 EGTVV
+180 EGTIL

-190 MSPEQIEGKDL
+190 MSPEQIEGKEL

-207 FSLGAVLYEMLAGQ
+207 FSLGAVLYEMLTGQ
-221 RAFEGKSQLSVASA
+221 RAFQGKSQLSVASA
-235 ILEKEPAPISTAK
+235 ILEKEPPPISTVK
-248 PLTPPALD
+248 PLTTPSLDHAL
-256 RAIRRCL
+256 RRCL

-278 IELKWIADSGLQS
+278 IELKWIADSGPSSGSAGPLVNRAS
-291 NAAAPGIER
+291 SRERILAIAFVLAAG
-300 SKHSI
+300 
-305 QLTVAALALTA
+305 AA
-316 VIAAALGILYARKP
+316 IALGVLYAKRP
-330 APDVRVTRTYVKAE
+330 ATNTRVTRTYVKSE
-344 AGSGFIFS
+344 EGSGFIFS

-359 ISPDGRNL
+359 ISPDGLNL

-374 SPDSKSALWIRP
+374 TPDAKSALWIRP

-425 VQGGP
+425 SQGGP
-430 PAIICDAPDG
+430 PLIICDAPDG

-467 GGPISQ
+467 GGPITR
-473 LTTQNPSNNETTH
+473 LTMQDPSKNETTH

-498 IFLAGSTFTPSESA
+498 IFLAGSTFTPRESA
-512 TNSIMLGSLDS
+512 TNSILMGSLDS
-523 KETRLL
+523 KETKPL

-551 MAQPFDAKRFEL
+551 MAQSFDAKRFEF
-563 TGEAAPVAE
+563 TGEAVPIAE
-572 QVLEDSS
+572 QVREDSS

-588 EDGVLLYAQGAAKN
+588 ANGLLLYAEGAAKN
-602 RQLVWFDRSGKQIEA
+602 RQLVWFDRNGKQIEA
-617 VPGDDAYAGISLSR
+617 VPGEDAYAGISLSP

-644 FDVWAFDIARG
+644 FDVWGFDIARG
-655 VKTPLTFGASSGQG
+655 VKIPLTFGASSGQG

-679 KYVVYTSYRDGK
+679 KYVAYTSYRNGT
-691 YGLYQKSADG
+691 YALYQKPADG

-715 RVPTSWSTDG
+715 RVPTSWSMDG
-725 RFFIYHEGVSG
+725 KLLVYHEGVSG

-747 SIWVLPLFGDHK
+747 SIWVLPLFGGHK

-767 FSAREANF
+767 FSAREASF

-823 EIFYLST
+823 EIFYLSA
-830 DNKLMAVKVETSG
+830 DNKLMAVNVEASG

-848 SEARVLFDSH
+848 AGARVLFDSH

-883 PSSSTLTFV
+883 PSSTLTSV
-892 VSWPAELKKK
+892 ANWTADLKER

>member
-1 MSLSAGTHL
+1 
-10 GPYEIL
+10 
-16 SPLGAGGMGEVYRAR
+16 MGEVYRAR
-31 DTRLERTVAIKI
+31 DTRLGRDVAIKI
-43 LPAHLSSDP
+43 LPAELSKDA

-80 SQDGIDYLVMECV
+80 HQDGVDYLVMECM

-101 LEKGPLPLEL
+101 LDKGPLPLEQV
-111 LLKFGAQIADALDKA
+111 LKYGAQIADALDKA
-126 HRNGVV
+126 HRAGIV

-142 LTPAGAKLLDFGL
+142 LTASGAKLLDFGL
-155 AKPAVPLTGG
+155 AKPAAPLMSG
-165 ATLTATSMRTTPMTQ
+165 ATLTAAVPTTPVTQ
-180 EGTVV
+180 EGTIV

-190 MSPEQIEGKDL
+190 MSPEQIEGKEV

-207 FSLGAVLYEMLAGQ
+207 FSLGAVLYEMVTGQ
-221 RAFEGKSQLSVASA
+221 RAFQGKSQLSVASA
-235 ILEKEPAPISTAK
+235 ILEKEPAPISTIR
-248 PLTPPALD
+248 PMTPPALD
-256 RAIRRCL
+256 HALRRCL
-263 AKDPEERWQTARDIA
+263 AKAADDRWQTVRDIA
-278 IELKWIADSGLQS
+278 IELKWIADSGPS
-291 NAAAPGIER
+291 AGAAGPLENR
-300 SKHSI
+300 SSSHQRI
-305 QLTVAALALTA
+305 LAIALVLAAGTA
-316 VIAAALGILYARKP
+316 ITLGVLYFRRP
-330 APDVRVTRTYVKAE
+330 VTETRVTRTYVKAE
-344 AGSGFIFS
+344 EGSGFIFS

-359 ISPDGRNL
+359 ISPDGLNL
-367 AYVASTP
+367 AYVASTA

-430 PAIICDAPDG
+430 PSVICDAPDG

-467 GGPISQ
+467 GGSVSQ
-473 LTTQNPSNNETTH
+473 LTMQDPSKNETTH

-498 IFLAGSTFTPSESA
+498 IFLAGSTFTPRESS
-512 TNSIMLGSLDS
+512 TNSVLMGSLDS
-523 KETRLL
+523 KETKLL

-541 HMLFL
+541 YMLFL

-551 MAQPFDAKRFEL
+551 MAQPFDATRFEI
-563 TGEAAPVAE
+563 TGEAVPIAE

-579 IAHAWFSPS
+579 IARAWFSPS
-588 EDGVLLYAQGAAKN
+588 ANGVLLYAEGAAKN
-602 RQLVWFDRSGKQIEA
+602 RQLVWFDRDGKQGGA
-617 VPGDDAYAGISLSR
+617 VPGDDAYAGITLSR
-631 DGKKLAYYLDGTG
+631 DGKKLAYYLDASG
-644 FDVWAFDIARG
+644 FDVWGFDIARG

-679 KYVVYTSYRDGK
+679 KYVAYTSYRNGR
-691 YGLYQKSADG
+691 YALYQKSADG

-725 RFFIYHEGVSG
+725 KFLVYHEGVSG

-747 SIWVLPLFGDHK
+747 SIWVLPLSGDHK
-759 AYPFIQST
+759 AYPFIQTT
-767 FSAREANF
+767 FSAREASF

-823 EIFYLST
+823 EIFYLSA
-830 DNKLMAVKVETSG
+830 DNKLMAVNVETSA

-848 SEARVLFDSH
+848 GVARVLFDSH

-883 PSSSTLTFV
+883 PSSTLTSV
-892 VSWPAELKKK
+892 VNWTAELKMK

>member
-1 MSLSAGTHL
+1 
-10 GPYEIL
+10 
-16 SPLGAGGMGEVYRAR
+16 MGEVFRAL

-43 LPAHLSSDP
+43 LPPQLSNDLA
-52 VRKQR
+52 RKQR

-65 SSLNHPHICVLHDVG
+65 SSLNHPHICVLYDVG
-80 SQDGIDYLVMECV
+80 HQDGTDYLVMECL

-101 LEKGPLPLEL
+101 LEKGPIPLEQV
-111 LLKFGAQIADALDKA
+111 LKFGAQIADALDKA
-126 HRNGVV
+126 HRSGVV

-142 LTPAGAKLLDFGL
+142 LTPTGAKLLDFGL
-155 AKPAVPLTGG
+155 AKPVVALTTG
-165 ATLTATSMRTTPMTQ
+165 ATLTAAATPTTPVTQ
-180 EGTVV
+180 EGTIL

-190 MSPEQIEGKDL
+190 MSPEQIEGKEL

-207 FSLGAVLYEMLAGQ
+207 FSLGAVLYEMLTGQ
-221 RAFEGKSQLSVASA
+221 RAFQGKSQLSVASA
-235 ILEKEPAPISTAK
+235 ILEKEPPPISTVK
-248 PLTPPALD
+248 PLTTPSLDHAL
-256 RAIRRCL
+256 RRCL

-278 IELKWIADSGLQS
+278 IELKWIADSGPSSGSAGPLVNRAS
-291 NAAAPGIER
+291 SRERILAIAFVLAAG
-300 SKHSI
+300 
-305 QLTVAALALTA
+305 AA
-316 VIAAALGILYARKP
+316 IALGVLYAKRP
-330 APDVRVTRTYVKAE
+330 ATNTRVTRTYVKSE
-344 AGSGFIFS
+344 EGSGFIFS

-359 ISPDGRNL
+359 ISPDGLNL

-374 SPDSKSALWIRP
+374 TPDAKSALWIRP

-412 IGFFA
+412 SGFFA

-425 VQGGP
+425 SQGGP
-430 PAIICDAPDG
+430 PLIICDAPDG

-467 GGPISQ
+467 GGPITR
-473 LTTQNPSNNETTH
+473 LTMQDPSKNETTH

-498 IFLAGSTFTPSESA
+498 IFLAGSTFTPRESA
-512 TNSIMLGSLDS
+512 TNSILMGSLDS
-523 KETRLL
+523 KETKPL

-551 MAQPFDAKRFEL
+551 MAQSFDAKRFEF
-563 TGEAAPVAE
+563 TGEAVPIAE
-572 QVLEDSS
+572 QVREDSS

-588 EDGVLLYAQGAAKN
+588 ANGLLLYAEGAAKN
-602 RQLVWFDRSGKQIEA
+602 RQLVWFDRNGKQIEA
-617 VPGDDAYAGISLSR
+617 VPGEDAYAGISLSP

-644 FDVWAFDIARG
+644 FDVWGFDIARG
-655 VKTPLTFGASSGQG
+655 VKIPLTFGASSGQG

-679 KYVVYTSYRDGK
+679 KYVAYTSYRNGT
-691 YGLYQKSADG
+691 YALYQKPADG

-715 RVPTSWSTDG
+715 RVPTSWSMDG
-725 RFFIYHEGVSG
+725 KLLVYHEGVSG

-747 SIWVLPLFGDHK
+747 SIWVLPLFGGHK

-767 FSAREANF
+767 FSAREASF

-823 EIFYLST
+823 EIFYLSA
-830 DNKLMAVKVETSG
+830 DNKLMAVNVEASG

-848 SEARVLFDSH
+848 AGARVLFDSH

-883 PSSSTLTFV
+883 PSSTLTSV
-892 VSWPAELKKK
+892 ANWTADLKER

>member
-1 MSLSAGTHL
+1 
-10 GPYEIL
+10 
-16 SPLGAGGMGEVYRAR
+16 MGEVFRAV

-43 LPAHLSSDP
+43 LPPQLSNDLA
-52 VRKQR
+52 RKQR

-65 SSLNHPHICVLHDVG
+65 SSLNHPHICVLYDVG
-80 SQDGIDYLVMECV
+80 HQDGTDYLVMECL

-101 LEKGPLPLEL
+101 LEKSPIPLEQV
-111 LLKFGAQIADALDKA
+111 LKFGAQIADALDKA
-126 HRNGVV
+126 HRSGVV

-142 LTPAGAKLLDFGL
+142 LTPTGAKLLDFGL
-155 AKPAVPLTGG
+155 AKPVVALTTG
-165 ATLTATSMRTTPMTQ
+165 ATLTAAATPTTPVTQ
-180 EGTVV
+180 EGTIL

-190 MSPEQIEGKDL
+190 MSPEQIEGKEL

-207 FSLGAVLYEMLAGQ
+207 FSLGAVLYEMLTGQ
-221 RAFEGKSQLSVASA
+221 RAFQGKSQLSVASA
-235 ILEKEPAPISTAK
+235 ILEKEPPPISTVK
-248 PLTPPALD
+248 PLTTPSLDHAL
-256 RAIRRCL
+256 RRCL

-278 IELKWIADSGLQS
+278 IELKWIADSGPSSGSAGPLVNRAS
-291 NAAAPGIER
+291 SRERILAIAFVLAAG
-300 SKHSI
+300 
-305 QLTVAALALTA
+305 AA
-316 VIAAALGILYARKP
+316 IALGVLYAKRP
-330 APDVRVTRTYVKAE
+330 ATNTRVTRTYVKSE
-344 AGSGFIFS
+344 EGSGFIFS

-359 ISPDGRNL
+359 ISPDGLNL

-374 SPDSKSALWIRP
+374 TPDAKSALWIRP

-425 VQGGP
+425 SQGGP
-430 PAIICDAPDG
+430 PLIICDAPDG

-467 GGPISQ
+467 GGPITR
-473 LTTQNPSNNETTH
+473 LTMQDPSKNETTH

-498 IFLAGSTFTPSESA
+498 IFLAGSTFTPRESA
-512 TNSIMLGSLDS
+512 TNSILMGSLDS
-523 KETRLL
+523 KETKPL

-551 MAQPFDAKRFEL
+551 MAQSFDAKRFEF
-563 TGEAAPVAE
+563 TGEAVPIAE
-572 QVLEDSS
+572 QVREDSS

-588 EDGVLLYAQGAAKN
+588 ANGLLLYAEGAAKN
-602 RQLVWFDRSGKQIEA
+602 RQLVWFDRNGKQIEA
-617 VPGDDAYAGISLSR
+617 VPGEDAYAGISLSP

-644 FDVWAFDIARG
+644 FDVWGFDIARG
-655 VKTPLTFGASSGQG
+655 VKIPLTFGASSGQG

-679 KYVVYTSYRDGK
+679 KYVAYTSYRNGT
-691 YGLYQKSADG
+691 YALYQKPADG

-715 RVPTSWSTDG
+715 RVPTSWSMDG
-725 RFFIYHEGVSG
+725 KLLVYHEGVSG

-747 SIWVLPLFGDHK
+747 SIWVLPLFGGHK

-767 FSAREANF
+767 FSAREASF

-823 EIFYLST
+823 EIFYLSA
-830 DNKLMAVKVETSG
+830 DNKLMAVNVEASG

-848 SEARVLFDSH
+848 AGARVLFDSH

-883 PSSSTLTFV
+883 PSSTLTSV
-892 VSWPAELKKK
+892 ANWTADLKER

>member
-1 MSLSAGTHL
+1 
-10 GPYEIL
+10 
-16 SPLGAGGMGEVYRAR
+16 MGEVFRAV

-43 LPAHLSSDP
+43 LPPQLSNDLA
-52 VRKQR
+52 RKQR

-65 SSLNHPHICVLHDVG
+65 SSLNHPHICVLYDVG
-80 SQDGIDYLVMECV
+80 HQDGTDYLVMECL

-101 LEKGPLPLEL
+101 LEKGPIPLEQV
-111 LLKFGAQIADALDKA
+111 LKFGAQIADALDKA
-126 HRNGVV
+126 HRSGVV

-142 LTPAGAKLLDFGL
+142 LTPTGAKLLDFGL
-155 AKPAVPLTGG
+155 AKPVVALTTG
-165 ATLTATSMRTTPMTQ
+165 ATLTAAATPTTPVTQ
-180 EGTVV
+180 EGTIL

-190 MSPEQIEGKDL
+190 MSPEQIEGKEL

-207 FSLGAVLYEMLAGQ
+207 FSLGAVLYEMLTGQ
-221 RAFEGKSQLSVASA
+221 RAFQGKSQLSVASA
-235 ILEKEPAPISTAK
+235 ILEKEPPPISTVK
-248 PLTPPALD
+248 PLTTPSLDHAL
-256 RAIRRCL
+256 RRCL

-278 IELKWIADSGLQS
+278 IELKWIADSGPSSGSAGPLVS
-291 NAAAPGIER
+291 RASSRERILAIAFVLAAG
-300 SKHSI
+300 
-305 QLTVAALALTA
+305 AA
-316 VIAAALGILYARKP
+316 IALGVLYAKRP
-330 APDVRVTRTYVKAE
+330 ATNTRVTRTYVKSE
-344 AGSGFIFS
+344 EGSGFIFS

-359 ISPDGRNL
+359 ISPDGLNL

-374 SPDSKSALWIRP
+374 TPDAKSALWIRP

-425 VQGGP
+425 SQGGP
-430 PAIICDAPDG
+430 PLIICDAPDG

-467 GGPISQ
+467 GGPITR
-473 LTTQNPSNNETTH
+473 LTMQDSSKNETTH

-498 IFLAGSTFTPSESA
+498 IFLAGSTFTPRESA
-512 TNSIMLGSLDS
+512 TNSILMGSLDS
-523 KETRLL
+523 KETKPL

-551 MAQPFDAKRFEL
+551 MAQPFDAKRFEF
-563 TGEAAPVAE
+563 TGEAVPIAE
-572 QVLEDSS
+572 QVREDSS

-588 EDGVLLYAQGAAKN
+588 ANGLLLYAEGAAKN
-602 RQLVWFDRSGKQIEA
+602 RQLVWFDRNGKQIEV
-617 VPGDDAYAGISLSR
+617 VPGEDAYAGISLSP

-644 FDVWAFDIARG
+644 FDVWGFDIARG
-655 VKTPLTFGASSGQG
+655 VKIPLTFGASSGQG

-679 KYVVYTSYRDGK
+679 KYVAYTSYRNGT
-691 YGLYQKSADG
+691 YALYQKPADG

-715 RVPTSWSTDG
+715 RVPTSWSMDG
-725 RFFIYHEGVSG
+725 KLLVYHEGVSG

-747 SIWVLPLFGDHK
+747 SIWVLPLFGGHK

-767 FSAREANF
+767 FSAREASF

-823 EIFYLST
+823 EIFYLSA
-830 DNKLMAVKVETSG
+830 DNKLMAVNVEASG

-848 SEARVLFDSH
+848 AGARVLFDSH

-883 PSSSTLTFV
+883 PSSTLTSV
-892 VSWPAELKKK
+892 ANWTADLKER

>member
-1 MSLSAGTHL
+1 
-10 GPYEIL
+10 
-16 SPLGAGGMGEVYRAR
+16 MGEVYRAR

-43 LPAHLSSDP
+43 LPAQLSNDP

-80 SQDGIDYLVMECV
+80 QQDGIDYLVMECV
-93 EGETLAKR
+93 EGEALSQR
-101 LEKGPLPLEL
+101 LEKGPLPLEQV
-111 LLKFGAQIADALDKA
+111 LKFGAQIADALDKA
-126 HRNGVV
+126 HRSGVV

-142 LTPAGAKLLDFGL
+142 LTPTGAKLLDFGL
-155 AKPAVPLTGG
+155 AKPAVPLTSG

-180 EGTVV
+180 EGMVV

-207 FSLGAVLYEMLAGQ
+207 FSFGAVLYEMLTGQ

-235 ILEKEPAPISTAK
+235 ILEKEPAPISTTK

-278 IELKWIADSGLQS
+278 IELKWIADSGSQS
-291 NAAAPGIER
+291 SAAAPGIER
-300 SKHSI
+300 SKHSS
-305 QLTVAALALTA
+305 QLTVAAFALTA
-316 VIAAALGILYARKP
+316 VFAAALGVLYARKP
-330 APDVRVTRTYVKAE
+330 APDPRVTRTYVKAE

-386 MDSLHARLLP
+386 MDSLHARFLP
-396 GTEAAGF
+396 GTEAAAF

-412 IGFFA
+412 IAFFA

-425 VQGGP
+425 PQGGP

-440 RGGSWNQ
+440 RGGSWNR

-453 TPTVNSPIYRVSAS
+453 TPTVNSPLYRVSAS

-473 LTTQNPSNNETTH
+473 LTTQNLSNNETTH

-498 IFLAGSTFTPSESA
+498 IFLAGSTFTPREAAS
-512 TNSIMLGSLDS
+512 NSILMGSLDS
-523 KETRLL
+523 KETKLL
-529 FHTHYQAVYASG
+529 FHTHYQAAYASG
-541 HMLFL
+541 HLLFL
-546 RQSSL
+546 LQSSL
-551 MAQPFDAKRFEL
+551 MAQPFDEKRFEL
-563 TGEAAPVAE
+563 TGEAVPIAE
-572 QVLEDSS
+572 QVREDAS

-588 EDGVLLYAQGAAKN
+588 TNGMLLYAEGAAKN
-602 RQLVWFDRSGKQIEA
+602 RQLVWFDRNGTQTGR
-617 VPGDDAYAGISLSR
+617 VPGEDAYSGVSLSPH
-631 DGKKLAYYLDGTG
+631 GKRLAYYLDGTG
-644 FDVWAFDIARG
+644 FDVWSLDIASG

-669 NLYPVWSPDG
+669 NLYPVWSPDE
-679 KYVVYTSYRDGK
+679 KHIAYTSFRNGK

-701 SGGETLLL
+701 SGSESVLL
-709 EGIDHF
+709 EGTDHF
-715 RVPTSWSTDG
+715 RVPTSWSPDG
-725 RFFIYHEGVSG
+725 KLLAYHEGVSG

-747 SIWVLPLFGDHK
+747 SIWMLSISGDRK
-759 AYPFIQST
+759 TYPFIQST
-767 FSAREANF
+767 FSAREASF

-780 WLAYCSNES
+780 WVAYCSNES

-805 WQVSLGDGRGPLW
+805 WQVSSGDGRGPLW

-823 EIFYLST
+823 EIFYLSA
-830 DNKLMAVKVETSG
+830 DNKLMVVKVEASG

-848 SEARVLFDSH
+848 GEARALFDSH
-858 SYGVFGRYDASADG
+858 SYGVFGRYDVSADG
-872 QRFVVVYEGNR
+872 QRFVVAYEGSQ
-883 PSSSTLTFV
+883 SSNTLTSV
-892 VSWPAELKKK
+892 VNWPAELKKK

>member
-1 MSLSAGTHL
+1 MPLSPGVRL

-16 SPLGAGGMGEVYRAR
+16 DAIGAGGMGEVYRAK
-31 DTRLERTVAIKI
+31 DTRLDRTVAIKI

-65 SSLNHPHICVLHDVG
+65 SSLNHPNICVLHDVG
-80 SQDGIDYLVMECV
+80 QQDGIDYLVMECV

-101 LEKGPLPLEL
+101 LEKGALPLEQV
-111 LLKFGAQIADALDKA
+111 LKYGMQIADALDKA
-126 HRNGVV
+126 HRSGVV

-142 LTPAGAKLLDFGL
+142 LTATGAKLLDFGL
-155 AKPAVPLTGG
+155 AKPAAPVATV
-165 ATLTATSMRTTPMTQ
+165 ATLTAAVTQSSPMTEQ
-180 EGTVV
+180 GAIV

-190 MSPEQIEGKDL
+190 MSPEQIEGKEL

-207 FSLGAVLYEMLAGQ
+207 FSLGAVLYEMLTGQ
-221 RAFEGKSQLSVASA
+221 RAFPGKSQLSVASA
-235 ILEKEPAPISTAK
+235 ILEKEPAPISVVK
-248 PLTPPALD
+248 PLTPPTLD
-256 RAIRRCL
+256 HAMRRCL
-263 AKDPEERWQTARDIA
+263 AKDPEERWQTARDVA
-278 IELKWIADSGLQS
+278 VELKWIADFGPSAGVANSAVDRASSRELILAIALVL
-291 NAAAPGIER
+291 AAGTAISLGVLYVKRP
-300 SKHSI
+300 
-305 QLTVAALALTA
+305 AADT
-316 VIAAALGILYARKP
+316 
-330 APDVRVTRTYVKAE
+330 RVTRTYVKAE
-344 AGSGFIFS
+344 EGSGFIFS

-359 ISPDGRNL
+359 ISPDGLNL

-374 SPDSKSALWIRP
+374 SPDSKSALWLRP
-386 MDSLHARLLP
+386 MASLRARMLP

-403 PFWSPDGRY
+403 PFWSADGRY

-425 VQGGP
+425 TQGGP
-430 PAIICDAPDG
+430 PSLICDAPDG

-473 LTTQNPSNNETTH
+473 LTTQDPSKNETTH
-486 RWPWFLPDGRHF
+486 RWPWFLPDGRHY
-498 IFLAGSTFTPSESA
+498 IFLAGSTFTPSDSA
-512 TNSIMLGSLDS
+512 TNSIMMGSLDS
-523 KETRLL
+523 KETKLL

-563 TGEAAPVAE
+563 TGEAVPIAE

-579 IAHAWFSPS
+579 IARAWFSPS
-588 EDGVLLYAQGAAKN
+588 ANGLLLYAEGAAKN
-602 RQLVWFDRSGKQIEA
+602 RQLVWFDRSGKQVGA

-644 FDVWAFDIARG
+644 FDVWGFDIARG
-655 VKTPLTFGASSGQG
+655 VKIPLTFGASSGQG

-679 KYVVYTSYRDGK
+679 KYVAYTSYRNGK
-691 YGLYQKSADG
+691 YSLYQKSADG

-725 RFFIYHEGVSG
+725 KFLVYHEGVSG

-741 GVPGGW
+741 GIPGGW
-747 SIWVLPLFGDHK
+747 SIWILPLFGDHK
-759 AYPFIQST
+759 TYPFIQST
-767 FSAREANF
+767 FSAREASF

-818 RRDGK
+818 RGGGK
-823 EIFYLST
+823 EIFYLSA
-830 DNKLMAVKVETSG
+830 DNKLMAVNVETSG
-843 GSFAA
+843 GSLAA
-848 SEARVLFDSH
+848 GEARVLFDSH
-858 SYGVFGRYDASADG
+858 SYGVFGRYDASVDG
-872 QRFVVVYEGNR
+872 QRFVVAYEGRNR
-883 PSSSTLTFV
+883 TSTTLTSV
-892 VSWPAELKKK
+892 VNWTADLKEH

>member
-43 LPAHLSSDP
+43 LPAQLSNDP

-57 FEREAKTI
+57 FEREARTI

-80 SQDGIDYLVMECV
+80 HQDGIDYLVMECM
-93 EGETLAKR
+93 EGEALAQR
-101 LEKGPLPLEL
+101 LEQGPLPLEQV
-111 LLKFGAQIADALDKA
+111 LKFGAQIADALDKA
-126 HRNGVV
+126 HRSGVV

-142 LTPAGAKLLDFGL
+142 LTPTGAKLLDFGL
-155 AKPAVPLTGG
+155 AKPAVPLANG

-207 FSLGAVLYEMLAGQ
+207 FSFGAVLYEMLTGQ

-235 ILEKEPAPISTAK
+235 VLEKEPTAISTTK

-278 IELKWIADSGLQS
+278 IELKWIADSGWQS
-291 NAAAPGIER
+291 SATAPGIER
-300 SKHSI
+300 SKHSN
-305 QLTVAALALTA
+305 QLTVAAFALAT
-316 VIAAALGILYARKP
+316 VIVAALGISYARNP
-330 APDVRVTRTYVKAE
+330 APDLRVTRTYIKPRGA
-344 AGSGFIFS
+344 SSFIFS

-359 ISPDGRNL
+359 ISPDGLNV
-367 AYVASTP
+367 AYVASTATL
-374 SPDSKSALWIRP
+374 DAKSALWIRP
-386 MDSLHARLLP
+386 VDSLEARLLP

-412 IGFFA
+412 IAFFA

-425 VQGGP
+425 PQGGP

-440 RGGSWNQ
+440 RGGSWNR

-473 LTTQNPSNNETTH
+473 LTTQDPSQNETTH

-498 IFLAGSTFTPSESA
+498 IFLAGSTFTPREAAS
-512 TNSIMLGSLDS
+512 NSILMGSLDS
-523 KETRLL
+523 KETKLL
-529 FHTHYQAVYASG
+529 FHTHYQAAYASG
-541 HMLFL
+541 HLLFL
-546 RQSSL
+546 LQSSL
-551 MAQPFDAKRFEL
+551 MAQPFDAERFEL
-563 TGEAAPVAE
+563 TGEAVPIAE
-572 QVLEDSS
+572 QVREDPS

-588 EDGVLLYAQGAAKN
+588 TNGLLLYAEGAAKD
-602 RQLVWFDRSGKQIEA
+602 RQLVWFDRNGKQTGA
-617 VPGDDAYAGISLSR
+617 VPGEDAYAGVSLSP

-644 FDVWAFDIARG
+644 FDVWSLDIASG
-655 VKTPLTFGASSGQG
+655 VKTPLTFGASSAQG
-669 NLYPVWSPDG
+669 NLYPVWSPDE
-679 KYVVYTSYRDGK
+679 KHIAYTSFRNGK
-691 YGLYQKSADG
+691 YGLYQKSANG
-701 SGGETLLL
+701 SGSETVLL
-709 EGIDHF
+709 EGTDHF
-715 RVPTSWSTDG
+715 RVPTSWSSNG
-725 RFFIYHEGVSG
+725 NLLVYHEGVSG

-747 SIWVLPLFGDHK
+747 SIWILPLFGGRK
-759 AYPFIQST
+759 TYPFLQST
-767 FSAREANF
+767 FSAREASF

-805 WQVSLGDGRGPLW
+805 WQVSGGDGRGPLW

-823 EIFYLST
+823 EIFYLSA

-848 SEARVLFDSH
+848 GETHALFDSH
-858 SYGVFGRYDASADG
+858 SYGVFGRYDVSADG
-872 QRFVVVYEGNR
+872 QRFVVVYEGSQ
-883 PSSSTLTFV
+883 SSSTLTFV
-892 VSWPAELKKK
+892 VNWPAELKRK

>member
-1 MSLSAGTHL
+1 VSLSAGKKL
-10 GPYEIL
+10 GPYEIVA
-16 SPLGAGGMGEVYRAR
+16 PLGAGGMGEVYRAR
-31 DTRLERTVAIKI
+31 DTRLDRAVAIKI

-65 SSLNHPHICVLHDVG
+65 SSLNHPHICVLYDIGH
-80 SQDGIDYLVMECV
+80 QDGTDYLVMECL

-101 LEKGPLPLEL
+101 LEKSPIPLEQV
-111 LLKFGAQIADALDKA
+111 LKFGSQIADALDKA
-126 HRNGVV
+126 HRSGVV
-132 HRDLKPGNIM
+132 HRDLKPGNIL
-142 LTPAGAKLLDFGL
+142 LTPTGAKLLDFGL
-155 AKPAVPLTGG
+155 AKPAVLSANG
-165 ATLTATSMRTTPMTQ
+165 ATLSAVAAPATPVTQ
-180 EGTVV
+180 EGTIL

-190 MSPEQIEGKDL
+190 MSPEQIEGKEL

-207 FSLGAVLYEMLAGQ
+207 FSLGAVLYEMLTGN
-221 RAFEGKSQLSVASA
+221 RAFQGKSQLSVASA
-235 ILEKEPAPISTAK
+235 ILDSEPAPIISVK
-248 PLTPPALD
+248 PLTPSALD

-278 IELKWIADSGLQS
+278 IELKWIADSGPSAGATGPLANRAS
-291 NAAAPGIER
+291 SRERILAIALVLAAG
-300 SKHSI
+300 
-305 QLTVAALALTA
+305 AA
-316 VIAAALGILYARKP
+316 IALGVLYVKRP
-330 APDVRVTRTYVKAE
+330 AADARVTRTYVKSE

-359 ISPDGRNL
+359 VSPDGLNL

-374 SPDSKSALWIRP
+374 TSDSKSALWIRP

-396 GTEAAGF
+396 RTEAAGF

-425 VQGGP
+425 TQGGP

-473 LTTQNPSNNETTH
+473 LTTQDPSKNETTH

-512 TNSIMLGSLDS
+512 TNSILMGSLDS
-523 KETRLL
+523 KETKLL
-529 FHTHYQAVYASG
+529 FHTHYQASYASG

-551 MAQPFDAKRFEL
+551 MAQPFDAKRFEIA
-563 TGEAAPVAE
+563 GEAVPIAE

-588 EDGVLLYAQGAAKN
+588 ANGLLLYAEGVPKN
-602 RQLVWFDRSGKQIEA
+602 RQLVWFDRNGKQVGA
-617 VPGDDAYAGISLSR
+617 VPGDDAYAGIASSR

-644 FDVWAFDIARG
+644 FDVWGFDIARG
-655 VKTPLTFGASSGQG
+655 VKIPLTFGASSGQG
-669 NLYPVWSPDG
+669 NMYPVWSPDG
-679 KYVVYTSYRDGK
+679 KNIAYTSYRNGT
-691 YGLYQKSADG
+691 YSLYQKSADG

-715 RVPTSWSTDG
+715 RVPTSWSADG
-725 RFFIYHEGVSG
+725 KFLVYHEGFSG
-736 GTYAN
+736 RTYAN

-759 AYPFIQST
+759 AYPFIQSS
-767 FSAREANF
+767 FSAREASF

-789 GEYRVYVVP
+789 GEYRIYVVP

-805 WQVSLGDGRGPLW
+805 WQVSLGDGRDPLW

-823 EIFYLST
+823 EIFYLSA

-843 GSFAA
+843 GSFVAGG
-848 SEARVLFDSH
+848 ARVLFDSH
-858 SYGVFGRYDASADG
+858 SSGVFGRYDVSADG

-883 PSSSTLTFV
+883 PSTTLTSV
-892 VSWPAELKKK
+892 VNWIADLKEH